1 MKIDD
6 RDIKILN
13 HLLTDARQSARQLAH
28 RLDISTVTVITRL
41 KKLEENKIIR
51 GYSARLNHEL
61 LGYEITAII
70 EIKTTQGKMLEI
82 ENKIAKQ
89 DNVIAVYDI
98 TGDADI
104 VVIAKFK
111 NRNSLSSFVKKLSA
125 VPNVENTLT
134 HIVLNT
140 IKEDD
145 RLI

>member
-6 RDIKILN
+6 KDVQILK

-28 RLDISTVTVITRL
+28 RLGVSTVTMISRIN
-41 KKLEENKIIR
+41 KLQESKIIR
-51 GYSARLNHEL
+51 GYSARLDHEL
-61 LGYEITAII
+61 LGYDITAII
-70 EIKTTQGKMLEI
+70 EIKTTKGKMLEI

-98 TGDADI
+98 TGDADTI
-104 VVIAKFK
+104 VIAKFK
-111 NRNSLSSFVKKLSA
+111 DRKSLSSFIKKLSA
-125 VPNVENTLT
+125 VPNVENTVT

>member
-1 MKIDD
+1 MKMDD

-28 RLDISTVTVITRL
+28 RLGVSTVTMISRI
-41 KKLEENKIIR
+41 KKLEESKIIR
-51 GYSARLNHEL
+51 GYSVRLDHEL
-61 LGYEITAII
+61 LGYDITAII
-70 EIKTTQGKMLEI
+70 EIKTTKGKMLEI

-98 TGDADI
+98 TGDADTI
-104 VVIAKFK
+104 VIAKFK
-111 NRNSLSSFVKKLSA
+111 DRKSVSGFVKKLLEI
-125 VPNVENTLT
+125 PNVENTVT
-134 HIVLNT
+134 HLVLNT

>member
-1 MKIDD
+1 MKLDD

-28 RLDISTVTVITRL
+28 RLGVSTVTMISRM
-41 KKLEENKIIR
+41 KKLEENKIIK
-51 GYSARLNHEL
+51 GYSVRLDHEL
-61 LGYEITAII
+61 LGYDITALI
-70 EIKTTQGKMLEI
+70 EIKTRKGTMLEI
-82 ENKIAKQ
+82 ENEIAKQ

-111 NRNSLSSFVKKLSA
+111 NITLLSSFVKKLLEI
-125 VPNVENTLT
+125 PNVENTVT

-140 IKEDD
+140 IKEDE
-145 RLI
+145 RLL

>member
-1 MKIDD
+1 VKIDD
-6 RDIKILN
+6 RDIKILT

-28 RLDISTVTVITRL
+28 RLDISTVTMISRI
-41 KKLEENKIIR
+41 KKLEKSKIIQ

-61 LGYEITAII
+61 LGYDITAII
-70 EIKTTQGKMLEI
+70 EIKTTEGKMLEI

-98 TGDADI
+98 TGDADTI
-104 VVIAKFK
+104 VIAKFK
-111 NRNSLSSFVKKLSA
+111 DRKSLSTFVKKLSA
-125 VPNVENTLT
+125 VPNIENTVT